1 MACCLTLTTSRGVTR
16 SEVRTLPADPD
27 AIRAYRGEEV
37 AHAALEHREDEELRR
52 RRLEEARPPP
62 ALSRRSS
69 TEARGAA
76 ASGAAGLRFE
86 DMFRL
91 KAGAVVAVTRGTA
104 VFESVRSVMPLLLEP
119 YREDGCQLSF

>member
-1 MACCLTLTTSRGVTR
+1 VTR

-52 RRLEEARPPP
+52 RLEELRPPT

-69 TEARGAA
+69 STEARRAA

-91 KAGAVVAVTRGTA
+91 KAGAVAVVTRGTA
-104 VFESVRSVMPLLLEP
+104 AFESVRSVMPLLLEP
-119 YREDGCQLSF
+119 